1 MLRKSIAAAVT
12 VICVGLAGAAAA
24 GSRLTDT
31 QYVQAARCEALAS
44 ASSLGGSSP
53 NAFDA
58 LVHDQERGRTE
69 TAYEAAQNAKENAAH
84 QARFAGAYEKSQL
97 TAERDGPCRVLAT
110 SVTNDKN
117 TDKTN

>member
-12 VICVGLAGAAAA
+12 VVCVGLAGAAAA

-53 NAFDA
+53 NVFDA

-69 TAYEAAQNAKENAAH
+69 VAYEAAQNAKENAAH
-84 QARFAGAYEKSQL
+84 QAREAGPYEKSQL
-97 TAERDGPCRVLAT
+97 TAERDGRCHILAS
-110 SVTNDKN
+110 SVTAEKSN
-117 TDKTN
+117 